1 MNFPLYIAKRYLF
14 AKSGN
19 NAINIITIIA
29 SIGVVVGTAALFIIL
44 SGFSGLRTFNYSLL
58 DISDPDIKITATK
71 GKTFIYTDTLQNVIE
86 NNTDIAAF
94 SKVIEERV
102 FLKNGEKQQ
111 IASVKGVDYNYINVV
126 KLDSAI
132 QVGTWLEK
140 EYPNTSVIGN
150 SLSYKLSAGVASF
163 GETLQI
169 LVPKTGTGFL
179 NPASSFRSIDTQI
192 TGTYYGT
199 EEFEN
204 KYVFVSNAQAQ
215 QLLNYQDNQFTGIE
229 IKLQS
234 NVNADDFSEKIQQQ
248 LGENYR
254 VQTKAQLNELFY
266 KVINTENFVSYLI
279 FTLIVIIAMFNVVGS
294 IIMMIID
301 KKKNLKTILNLGATL
316 SEIKR
321 IFVLQGFL
329 LTIAGMTIGLIVS
342 MIAVAIQ
349 EQFEVFMI
357 TSSIPYPVEL
367 KLSNLLIVIT
377 TISVLGFLAAK
388 VASSRISVN
397 FIEK

>member
-301 KKKNLKTILNLGATL
+301 KNKNLKTILNLGATL

-342 MIAVAIQ
+342 TIAVAIQ

-367 KLSNLLIVIT
+367 KISNLLIVIA

-388 VASSRISVN
+388 VASSRISIN

>member
-29 SIGVVVGTAALFIIL
+29 SVGVIVGTAALFIIL

-58 DISDPDIKITATK
+58 DISDPDIKITALK
-71 GKTFIYTDTLQNVIE
+71 GKSFFYNDTLQNRITSA
-86 NNTDIAAF
+86 TDIAIF

-111 IASVKGVDYNYINVV
+111 IASIKGVDYNYISVV

-132 QVGTWLEK
+132 QIGTWLSK
-140 EYPNTSVIGN
+140 EYNNTSVIGN
-150 SLSYKLSAGVASF
+150 SLAYKLSAGVASF
-163 GETLQI
+163 GESLEI
-169 LVPKTGTGFL
+169 LVPKAGTGFL
-179 NPASSFRSIDTQI
+179 NPASSFRSIKTQI
-192 TGTYYGT
+192 IGTYYGT

-204 KYVFVSNAQAQ
+204 KYVFVSNPQAQ
-215 QLLNYQDNQFTGIE
+215 QLLNYTDNQFTGIE
-229 IKLQS
+229 IKL
-234 NVNADDFSEKIQQQ
+234 NPDVDADDFSEVLQKQ
-248 LGENYR
+248 LGPTYK

-316 SEIKR
+316 PEVKR

-329 LTIAGMTIGLIVS
+329 LTAVAMIIGLILSVS
-342 MIAVAIQ
+342 AVAIQ
-349 EQFEVFMI
+349 QEFELFMI

-367 KLSNLLIVIT
+367 KLSNVLIVIA
-377 TISVLGFLAAK
+377 TITVLGFLAAK

>member
-29 SIGVVVGTAALFIIL
+29 SLGVIVGTAALFIIL

-58 DISDPDIKITATK
+58 DMSDPEIKITSFK
-71 GKTFIYTDTLQNVIE
+71 GKSFLYENTLKNVVE
-86 NNTDIAAF
+86 GNTDIAVF

-111 IASVKGVDYNYINVV
+111 IASVKGVDYNYTDVI
-126 KLDSAI
+126 KLDAAI
-132 QVGTWLEK
+132 QVGNWLQK
-140 EYPNTSVIGN
+140 EYTNTSVIGN

-163 GETLQI
+163 GETLDI
-169 LVPKTGTGFL
+169 LVPKVGTGFL
-179 NPASSFRSIDTQI
+179 NPASSFRSIKTQVV
-192 TGTYYGT
+192 GTYFGT
-199 EEFEN
+199 EDFEN
-204 KYVFVSNAQAQ
+204 KYVFVSNLQAQ
-215 QLLNYQDNQFTGIE
+215 QLLNYTENQFTGIE
-229 IKLQS
+229 IKLKPDI
-234 NVNADDFSEKIQQQ
+234 NPDDFAESLQIQ
-248 LGENYR
+248 LGDDYN

-316 SEIKR
+316 SEVKR

-329 LTIAGMTIGLIVS
+329 LTLVAMTIGLVFS
-342 MIAVAIQ
+342 GIAVAIQ
-349 EQFEVFMI
+349 EEFGVFMI
-357 TSSIPYPVEL
+357 TSTIPYPVEL
-367 KLSNLLIVIT
+367 QFSNILTVIA

-397 FIEK
+397 FIEN

>member
-1 MNFPLYIAKRYLF
+1 LNFPLYIAKRYLF

-29 SIGVVVGTAALFIIL
+29 SVGVIVGTAALFIIL

-58 DISDPDIKITATK
+58 DISDPDIKITAAK
-71 GKTFIYTDTLQNVIE
+71 GKSFFYNDTLQNRITSA
-86 NNTDIAAF
+86 TDIAIF

-111 IASVKGVDYNYINVV
+111 IASIKGVDYNYIDVV

-132 QVGTWLEK
+132 QIGTWLSK
-140 EYPNTSVIGN
+140 EYTNTSVIGN
-150 SLSYKLSAGVASF
+150 SLAYKLSAGVASF
-163 GETLQI
+163 GESLEI
-169 LVPKTGTGFL
+169 LVPKAGTGFL
-179 NPASSFRSIDTQI
+179 NPASSFRSIKTQI
-192 TGTYYGT
+192 IGTYYGT

-204 KYVFVSNAQAQ
+204 KYVFVSNSQAQ
-215 QLLNYQDNQFTGIE
+215 QLLNYTDNQFTGIE
-229 IKLQS
+229 IKLKPD
-234 NVNADDFSEKIQQQ
+234 VDADDFSEVLQKQ
-248 LGENYR
+248 LGTTYK

-316 SEIKR
+316 PEVKR

-329 LTIAGMTIGLIVS
+329 LTAVAMIIGLILSVS
-342 MIAVAIQ
+342 AVAIQ
-349 EQFEVFMI
+349 QEFELFMI

-367 KLSNLLIVIT
+367 KLSNVLIVIA
-377 TISVLGFLAAK
+377 TITVLGFLAAK